1 MTYRAD
7 LAKVEEFVRGEKFIN
22 FLLNNLNDF
31 GNAVFI
37 ILTVLNEIEYNTKVT
52 VEIKV
57 SEKGEY

>member
-37 ILTVLNEIEYNTKVT
+37 ILTVLNEIEHNTKVT

>member
-22 FLLNNLNDF
+22 FLLNNLEGF

-37 ILTVLNEIEYNTKVT
+37 ILTVLNEIEHNTKVT